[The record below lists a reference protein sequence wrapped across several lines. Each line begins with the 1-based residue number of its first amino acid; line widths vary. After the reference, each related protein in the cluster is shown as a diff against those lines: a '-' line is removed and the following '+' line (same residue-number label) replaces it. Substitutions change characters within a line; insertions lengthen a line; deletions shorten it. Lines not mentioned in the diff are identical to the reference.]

1 MRPAPAPAP
10 HEIAA
15 EVPAYLTAAQVA
27 AMLQLSAKSVF
38 RIAAADA
45 TMPQLRLGGSVRFP
59 RERLL
64 RWLKAREGGPVAPGA
79 PTRHDAVA
87 ATSGREQRTTSA
99 GG

>member
-1 MRPAPAPAP
+1 METEP
-10 HEIAA
+10 I
-15 EVPAYLTAAQVA
+15 YLTARDVA

-38 RIAAADA
+38 RLAAADP

-64 RWLKAREGGPVAPGA
+64 RWLRAREGGPVYDRSPA
-79 PTRHDAVA
+79 RHDAA
-87 ATSGREQRTTSA
+87 AETSRRGQRTTSA